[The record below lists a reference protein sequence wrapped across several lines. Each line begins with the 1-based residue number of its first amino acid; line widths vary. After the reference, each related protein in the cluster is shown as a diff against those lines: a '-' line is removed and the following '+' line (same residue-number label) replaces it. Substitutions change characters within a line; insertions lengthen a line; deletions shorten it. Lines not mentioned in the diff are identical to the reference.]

1 MKDSTGRTVNSN
13 PATVTVNIPAVR
25 ITQQPKSSAINLGQS
40 VTLSIKA
47 EGAGLKYQWYFKK
60 RGDSKW
66 SLWKG
71 RTHASESVTPND
83 SWDGIQLYCVVRD
96 SAGKTVK
103 SDTAIV
109 LINS

>member
-47 EGAGLKYQWYFKK
+47 EGKGLSYQWYFKK